1 MQEQLLD
8 ASTGLNYRTVLIA
21 TTYAV
26 SSSLPWFS
34 SIGVE
39 TTTYTVAQN
48 KSHTVYDGAGYPT
61 HKIDNAFVTFVQYDT
76 EVKARRKFNRL
87 IKADK
92 VL

>member
-8 ASTGLNYRTVLIA
+8 ANTGFNYRTVLIA
-21 TTYAV
+21 TTYSV
-26 SSSLPWFS
+26 M
-34 SIGVE
+34 GVE

-48 KSHTVYDGAGYPT
+48 KSHTVYDNAGYPT

-87 IKADK
+87 VKADK
-92 VL
+92 AL